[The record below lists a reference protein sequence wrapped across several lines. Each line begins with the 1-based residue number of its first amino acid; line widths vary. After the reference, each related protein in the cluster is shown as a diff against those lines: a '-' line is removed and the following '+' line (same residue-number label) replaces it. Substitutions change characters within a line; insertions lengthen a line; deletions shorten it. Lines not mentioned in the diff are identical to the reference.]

1 MVASKENQYIKAI
14 NASSSD
20 VVSLNNANATN
31 LKTSLTPKEIIKK
44 LGAKVISKQR
54 LENENLE
61 IFYCFVENVS
71 NFVVENGK
79 KINLQI
85 ANNGEFSIVGFPL
98 ILTGYWLFL
107 MYKTFYCGNN

>member
-61 IFYCFVENVS
+61 IFYCFVEN
-71 NFVVENGK
+71 GK